1 MKKTITFLC
10 TLGVACLLSFSA
22 QAQYAKGDIT
32 INPGLSFG
40 LIGYGFGYGNGSG
53 FLPLSVNAEFS
64 LNDKFAIGPYVGFFS
79 RKYNYGGFLGSSQ
92 YDIRFTAISFG
103 GRFTVHATPLIN
115 DWFDGNINE
124 EKFDLYGTA
133 ILGIETYSWNY
144 GDGTD
149 LDGDTGNLIIGPVLG
164 ARYYFNP
171 KIGAFLEL
179 GRGAFGYGTL
189 GVTFKL

>member
-10 TLGVACLLSFSA
+10 ALGVACLLSFNA

-32 INPGLSFG
+32 ISPGLSFG

-53 FLPLSVNAEFS
+53 FLPLSANAEFS

-79 RKYNYGGFLGSSQ
+79 RRYDYFGGNDL
-92 YDIRFTAISFG
+92 RFTALSFG

-115 DWFDGNINE
+115 NWFDASIDE

-144 GDGTD
+144 DD
-149 LDGDTGNLIIGPVLG
+149 NSVFNDDNLDSGNLILGPVLG

-179 GRGAFGYGTL
+179 GRGAFGYGTI